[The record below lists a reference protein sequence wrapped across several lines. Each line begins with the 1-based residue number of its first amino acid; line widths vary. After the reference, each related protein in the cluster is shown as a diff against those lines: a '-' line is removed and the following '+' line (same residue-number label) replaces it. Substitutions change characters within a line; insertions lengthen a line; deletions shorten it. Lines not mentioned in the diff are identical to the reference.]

1 MSMKLD
7 KVFEEKVYAGVLGKI
22 IGVYL
27 GRPFEGWNHKRIMDE
42 LGPINYYVND
52 KLNKPL
58 CVTDDDITGTFAF
71 LRALRDFNY
80 DKNITAKQIGQ
91 TWLNNLI
98 EDRTVLW
105 WGGKGHSTED
115 TAYQN
120 LKQGIHAPDSGSIKV
135 NGKVIAEQIGAQIF
149 IDGWALVSPGDPE
162 QAVSLAG
169 KAASVSHDGEAVYG
183 AQIIAAI
190 ESMAFIENDIKKII
204 EQSKKFVPSNS
215 VIYKLIS
222 DIQNWSSGNIDWLQA
237 REKIEEKY
245 GYDKYLGNCHM
256 VPNHALIIMSLLFG
270 DDDFQK
276 TLMIINTSGWDTD
289 CNSGNVGCILGIK
302 NGLAG
307 LKSGPDYISPIN
319 DIIYCPTAVGGETIT
334 DALTESYKIINTAR
348 KINKLDKKNIK
359 NNARFHFEM
368 PDSTQGWKVNASKIR
383 DSSVSISNTKLKTEI
398 GEYGLSVNFNNLSK
412 NEKCE
417 CLVDTFF
424 PEHLT
429 KLEGVARKTF
439 FHYDLI
445 STPIVNSGQKIVSEI
460 ISDVDH
466 NITVTIFIKYWGK
479 NDELFMAE
487 SEKYNFS
494 KADRQTIEWVVP
506 DTNSNPIG
514 QLGISIASKNGV
526 SGKVSINYVDIK
538 GEVKMIFSQPG
549 HIIQHPRKHT
559 MEVEENFYGQMW
571 RNAWVK
577 GLDKWEDRGK
587 NFRISNNIGKGVLF
601 TGNNVWKNYSVSSS
615 ILLQSVSSGGLVARV
630 QGLKRYYTLEL
641 CSSNKIRIGKMF
653 YDYSILDEVDFNV
666 DFFKNYQLTMKV
678 NGNIIKGFINNDL
691 LIEYEDKENILED
704 GGAGL
709 TVSDGTLLA
718 DEIAISN

>member
-1 MSMKLD
+1 MNLD
-7 KVFEEKVYAGVLGKI
+7 KSYEEKVYAGVLGKI

-27 GRPFEGWNHKRIMDE
+27 GRPFEGWEHDRIMRE

-71 LRALRDFNY
+71 LRALKDFNY
-80 DKNITAKQIGQ
+80 DKNITPKQIGQ

-105 WGGKGHSTED
+105 WGGKGHSAED

-169 KAASVSHDGEAVYG
+169 KAASVSHDGEAIYG

-190 ESMAFIENDIKKII
+190 ESMAFVENDIKIII
-204 EQSKKFVPSNS
+204 EKSKQFIPNDS

-222 DIQNWSSGNIDWLQA
+222 DLQDWSSGNIDWKQA
-237 REKIEEKY
+237 REKIVDKY

-270 DDDFQK
+270 ENNFQK
-276 TLMIINTSGWDTD
+276 SLMIANTAGWDTD

-302 NGLAG
+302 NGLEG
-307 LKSGPDYISPIN
+307 LQDGPDYISPIN

-334 DALTESYKIINTAR
+334 DALTETYKIINTAR
-348 KINKLDKKNIK
+348 QLEKLEKKIIK
-359 NNARFHFEM
+359 NNARYHFEM
-368 PDSTQGWKVNASKIR
+368 PGSTQGWKVDTLN
-383 DSSVSISNTKLKTEI
+383 DNNLLTSISNVELKTDV
-398 GEYGLSVNFNNLSK
+398 GSYGLEIDFGDLAEGLNS
-412 NEKCE
+412 E

-429 KLEGVARKTF
+429 KLDGVARKTF

-445 STPIVNSGQKIVSEI
+445 ATPIIYSGQKIKAQIFSE
-460 ISDVDH
+460 SEKDL
-466 NITVTIFIKYWGK
+466 NIKIFIKYWGE
-479 NDELFMAE
+479 NDELIKIE
-487 SEKYNFS
+487 SNDFNFS
-494 KADRQTIEWVVP
+494 SNDMNIIEWEVP
-506 DTNSNPIG
+506 STFSNPIG
-514 QLGISIASKNGV
+514 QLGISISSNEKC
-526 SGKVSINYVDIK
+526 SGKIKLNYLDIH
-538 GEVKMIFSQPG
+538 GEPNILLTQPD
-549 HIIQHPRKHT
+549 HILNHPRKHH
-559 MEVEENFYGQMW
+559 MHFEEKFYGQMW
-571 RNAWVK
+571 RNAWVQ

-587 NFRISNNIGKGVLF
+587 IFRVTNNIDSGIMF
-601 TGNNVWKNYSVSSS
+601 TGTDVWKNYTVTSNISF
-615 ILLQSVSSGGLVARV
+615 QSVSSGGLVARV
-630 QGLKRYYTLEL
+630 QGLKRYYTFEL
-641 CSSNKIRIGKMF
+641 CSNNKARIGKML
-653 YDYSILDEVDFNV
+653 YDFNTIKEVDFDV
-666 DFFKNYQLTMKV
+666 DFFKEYKMSLVINNNK
-678 NGNIIKGFINNDL
+678 IKGYVDGQ
-691 LIEYEDKENILED
+691 LILECEDNQNILD
-704 GGAGL
+704 NGGAGFV
-709 TVSDGTLLA
+709 VSDGTMVSN
-718 DEIAISN
+718 EIKIS

>member
-1 MSMKLD
+1 MNLD
-7 KVFEEKVYAGVLGKI
+7 KLFEEKVYAGVLGKI

-27 GRPFEGWNHKRIMDE
+27 GRPFEGWDHKRIMDE

-71 LRALRDFNY
+71 LRALKDFNY

-98 EDRTVLW
+98 EDRTILW
-105 WGGKGHSTED
+105 WGGKGHSAED

-222 DIQNWSSGNIDWLQA
+222 DIQNWSLSNIDWLQA
-237 REKIEEKY
+237 REKIVEKY

-270 DDDFQK
+270 DDDLQK
-276 TLMIINTSGWDTD
+276 TLMIVNTSGWDTD

-334 DALTESYKIINTAR
+334 DALTESYKIINSAR
-348 KINKLDKKNIK
+348 KINKLDKKN
-359 NNARFHFEM
+359 M
-368 PDSTQGWKVNASKIR
+368 
-383 DSSVSISNTKLKTEI
+383 
-398 GEYGLSVNFNNLSK
+398 SK

-460 ISDVDH
+460 ISDVDQ
-466 NITVTIFIKYWGK
+466 NITVTMFIKYWGK
-479 NDELFMAE
+479 NDELFIVE

-494 KADRQTIEWVVP
+494 KVDRQTNEWVVP

-514 QLGISIASKNGV
+514 QLGISIASKDGV

-538 GEVKMIFSQPG
+538 GDVKMIFSKPG
-549 HIIQHPRKHT
+549 HIIQHPRKYT

-601 TGNNVWKNYSVSSS
+601 TGNNVWKNYSVSSP

-653 YDYSILDEVDFNV
+653 YDFSILDEVDFNV

-709 TVSDGTLLA
+709 TVSDGTLVA